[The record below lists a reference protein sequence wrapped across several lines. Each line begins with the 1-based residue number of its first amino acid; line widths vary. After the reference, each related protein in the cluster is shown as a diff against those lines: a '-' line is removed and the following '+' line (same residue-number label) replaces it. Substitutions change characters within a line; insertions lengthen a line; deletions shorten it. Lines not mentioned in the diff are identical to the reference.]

1 MEENMRKVIHKWF
14 WVWDFDKE
22 EKWLNEM
29 AAKGLALVAVGWCR
43 YEFEDCVPGEYKICL
58 DFLENQCSR
67 VENEKYIAFLEETG
81 AEQVG
86 TMFRWV
92 YFRKKVSGED
102 FQIFSD
108 NDSRI
113 RYLTRIIRFI
123 GVLGGLNLYYDCYNM
138 FMLFR
143 LQRYHIYINLLG
155 VINFLIGVACA
166 FGILR
171 IARKRKRLKAEQQIF
186 E

>member
-58 DFLENQCSR
+58 DFLENKCSR

-86 TMFRWV
+86 TMSRWV

-123 GVLGGLNLYYDCYNM
+123 AVLGGLNLYYGCYNM
-138 FMLFR
+138 FMLFQ
-143 LQRYHIYINLLG
+143 LQRYHNYINLLG
-155 VINFLIGVACA
+155 VINLLIGAACA

>member
-1 MEENMRKVIHKWF
+1 MRKVVRKWF

-43 YEFEDCVPGEYKICL
+43 YEFEDCVPGAYKICL
-58 DFLENQCSR
+58 DFLENHFGR
-67 VENEKYIAFLEETG
+67 VENEKYITFLEETG

-86 TMFRWV
+86 VMSRWV

-102 FQIFSD
+102 FQLFSD
-108 NDSRI
+108 NASRV
-113 RYLTRIIRFI
+113 RYLTRVIRFI
-123 GVLGGLNLYYDCYNM
+123 ALLGGLNLYMGCFNIFM
-138 FMLFR
+138 FF
-143 LQRYHIYINLLG
+143 QAIQHHNYINLLG
-155 VINFLIGVACA
+155 IVNLLIAAACA
-166 FGILR
+166 CGAFRLF
-171 IARKRKRLKAEQQIF
+171 RKRKKLKVEQQIF

>member
-1 MEENMRKVIHKWF
+1 MRKVIHKWF

-43 YEFEDCVPGEYKICL
+43 YEFEDSVPGEYQICL
-58 DFLENQCSR
+58 DFLGSR
-67 VENEKYIAFLEETG
+67 CNGVENEKYITFLEETG

-86 TMFRWV
+86 TMSRWV
-92 YFRKKVSGED
+92 YFRKKASGET
-102 FQIFSD
+102 FQLFSD
-108 NDSRI
+108 YASRI
-113 RYLTRIIRFI
+113 RYLTQIIRFVAMI
-123 GVLGGLNLYYDCYNM
+123 GGLNLYFGCYNM
-138 FMLFR
+138 FMLFQMR
-143 LQRYHIYINLLG
+143 QYHIYINLFG
-155 VINFLIGVACA
+155 IINFLIAAACA

-171 IARKRKRLKAEQQIF
+171 IARRRKELKTEQQIY